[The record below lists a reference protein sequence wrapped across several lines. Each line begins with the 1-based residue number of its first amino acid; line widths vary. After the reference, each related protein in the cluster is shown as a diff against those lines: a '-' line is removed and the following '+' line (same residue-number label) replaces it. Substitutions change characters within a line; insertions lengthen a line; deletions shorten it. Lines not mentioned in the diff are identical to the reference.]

1 MILAIGTPHD
11 AAAVYRILSE
21 EMWRE
26 VGRGR
31 INPAKV
37 WDRISDCVNDGY
49 VYLVMDGNRIAAT
62 AGLFEATSWWSD
74 EPYWADAWIFVRPQY
89 RKSRAIFML
98 MRAIKQ
104 HAPVYIGIGSDK
116 DIERKS
122 KLFERFGRPVGIQY
136 KVE

>member
-1 MILAIGTPHD
+1 VRLGKGSALHAPAI
-11 AAAVYRILSE
+11 YRILSE
-21 EMWRE
+21 EMHPE

-31 INPAKV
+31 INPGKAY
-37 WDRISDCVNDGY
+37 DRINDCLTDGF
-49 VYLVMDGNRIAAT
+49 VYLVWDGENIAAT
-62 AGLFEATSWWSD
+62 VGLIEATSWWSD
-74 EPYWADAWIFVRPQY
+74 DSYLADSWIFVRPAY
-89 RKSRAIFML
+89 RKTRAIFML

-116 DIERKS
+116 DIARKA